1 MRTHRA
7 AACVAAAACFLL
19 ASGLAPTARAQGNF
33 PLSLRLTRQTPWNT
47 PKDPSVKIAVTA
59 HNTGSTSIGGL
70 SIVLTLGSAVTT
82 LDGYE
87 ASMTTGPST
96 PIALPVTTF
105 DGSVGPGQVRTFEA
119 TLDLSGISPTL
130 LNPIDSLVYPL
141 RVELRSAGV
150 TVGELRTPVVY
161 LARTPE
167 VPLTLQWTF
176 ELAAPIGFD
185 PSGRFVDDTLEHA
198 VAKGGSIANEIAAI
212 AAIVAERQP
221 RAVTVAVSPLLLDQL
236 ARMRDGY
243 SVGSRTV
250 AAGQGG
256 AADAAA
262 ALTTLRRVAAD
273 PSVELT
279 AEPFAAPS
287 LPAMYASGLGHDV
300 TSQVVRGR
308 AIATQLLGT
317 SPSGTV
323 VRPPGGALDD
333 AAVNGIAN
341 GGGLVVL
348 GNTDTVNRPAVSLGF
363 APPPTGA
370 LQVNGG
376 GSIPVILPDP
386 NMQAVITSPTSALDP
401 VLAAQIAAG
410 ELVQIWK
417 EAPSTPRG
425 VAIFL
430 PSTLP
435 GGFWLPFARRIAT
448 APWVDPVLAATLAN
462 NLPPQDVSPLANP
475 STAAFSH
482 TYAAGIKQERRR
494 IGWFSSMLVTP
505 SQIPD
510 RLEADLL
517 YAESAQFVGDES
529 AGNAFIDAANHV
541 TAAAFAAVSPDT
553 SQGFTLTSRSGTI
566 PLRMG
571 DPGPVPLKVV
581 VQLESATLHFPQ
593 GGSKTV
599 VLDRPQQ
606 IVSFPVEVTSSG
618 SFTVTVVVRSP
629 SGRQIAQSDLVI
641 RSTAYNRIALI
652 LTLVAGLALVGLWS
666 RRFFRRRTT

>member
-7 AACVAAAACFLL
+7 AVSVAIAVCLML
-19 ASGLAPTARAQGNF
+19 ASGLAPTARAQGNL
-33 PLSLRLTRQTPWNT
+33 PLALRLTRQTPWNT
-47 PKDPSVKIAVTA
+47 PKDPTVKIAVTA
-59 HNTGSTSIGGL
+59 HNTGPTSIGGL
-70 SIVLTLGSAVTT
+70 SVVLTLGSALHT

-87 ASMTTGPST
+87 ASMTAGPAT
-96 PIALPVTTF
+96 PIKLQATTF
-105 DGSVGPGQVRTFEA
+105 DGSIGPGQVRTFEA
-119 TLDLSGISPTL
+119 TLDLSGISPIL
-130 LNPIDSLVYPL
+130 LTPIDSLVYPL
-141 RVELRSAGV
+141 RVELRSTDV

-185 PSGRFVDDTLEHA
+185 PSGHFVDASLELA
-198 VAKGGSIANEIAAI
+198 VAKGGRIANEIAAI
-212 AAIVAERQP
+212 AAVVAERQP
-221 RAVTVAVSPLLLDQL
+221 KAVTVVISPLLLDQL

-243 SVGSRTV
+243 SVGTRTV

-256 AADAAA
+256 AADAAT
-262 ALTTLRRVAAD
+262 ALATLRRIAAD
-273 PSVELT
+273 PSVEFT

-308 AIATQLLGT
+308 AIATDLLGA
-317 SPSGTV
+317 SPSGSV

-341 GGGLVVL
+341 GGGQVVL
-348 GNTDTVNRPAVSLGF
+348 GNADTVARPPVSNGF

-370 LQVNGG
+370 LEVNGG

-417 EAPSTPRG
+417 EQPSTTRG
-425 VAIFL
+425 VAVFL

-435 GGFWLPFARRIAT
+435 GGFWLPFARRIST
-448 APWVDPVLAATLAN
+448 APWVDPVSATSLAN
-462 NLPPQDVSPLANP
+462 DLPPQDVSALANP
-475 STAAFSH
+475 STASFSH
-482 TYAAGIKQERRR
+482 DYAVGIKQERRR
-494 IGWFSSMLVTP
+494 IGWFSSMLVKP
-505 SQIPD
+505 SPVPD

-517 YAESAQFVGDES
+517 YAESGQFVGHES
-529 AGNAFIDAANHV
+529 AGNAFTDAANRV
-541 TAAAFAAVSPDT
+541 TAAAFSAVSPDT

-571 DPGPVPLKVV
+571 DPGQVPLKVV
-581 VQLESATLHFPQ
+581 VQLESATLRFPQ

-599 VLDRPQQ
+599 VLDHPQQ

-629 SGRQIAQSDLVI
+629 SGREIAQSNLVI

-652 LTLVAGLALVGLWS
+652 LTLAAGLALVALWS